1 MELDG
6 YREIKN
12 VVESRLFRYNK
23 QKLQVII
30 KDLYFLHTINDVAI
44 VDKYKQVF
52 QRQNAKVLLL
62 SVCRLGQS
70 TNNICLTVSESLQDS
85 QVGWSSPLVRQ
96 TKLATCSYLILQCF
110 CVYKLH
116 LYNC

>member
-12 VVESRLFRYNK
+12 VVESRLFSYNK

-52 QRQNAKVLLL
+52 QRQNV
-62 SVCRLGQS
+62 
-70 TNNICLTVSESLQDS
+70 
-85 QVGWSSPLVRQ
+85 
-96 TKLATCSYLILQCF
+96 
-110 CVYKLH
+110 
-116 LYNC
+116 